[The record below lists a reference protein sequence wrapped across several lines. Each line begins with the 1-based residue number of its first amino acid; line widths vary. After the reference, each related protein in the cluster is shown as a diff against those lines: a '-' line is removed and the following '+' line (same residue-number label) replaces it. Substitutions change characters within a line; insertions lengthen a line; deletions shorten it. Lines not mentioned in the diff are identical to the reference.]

1 MYQFLNKY
9 GQAAAFGLGALIT
22 VLFFVQIRSG
32 INTFEGLSKA
42 DQLQSGIFSFGLGAA
57 VIMVVVCTIAAIAFG
72 FYFLITHPKAIVK
85 SVGPFV
91 VLLVIFGIS
100 YAMSKPASSGPL
112 VAVVERFELTNGQE
126 KFVSAG
132 LTTTLILFFSAAA
145 AFAVSEIRNFFK

>member
-22 VLFFVQIRSG
+22 VLFFLQIRSG
-32 INTFEGLSKA
+32 ISTFEGLSKA

-57 VIMVVVCTIAAIAFG
+57 VVLVVLSAIAVVVFG
-72 FYFLITHPKAIVK
+72 FYYLITHPKAIVK

-91 VLLVIFGIS
+91 VLLVIFGVS
-100 YAMSKPASSGPL
+100 YAMAKPATDGPM
-112 VAVVERFELTNGQE
+112 VAIVERFELTNGQE

-145 AFAVSEIRNFFK
+145 AFAIAEVRNFFK